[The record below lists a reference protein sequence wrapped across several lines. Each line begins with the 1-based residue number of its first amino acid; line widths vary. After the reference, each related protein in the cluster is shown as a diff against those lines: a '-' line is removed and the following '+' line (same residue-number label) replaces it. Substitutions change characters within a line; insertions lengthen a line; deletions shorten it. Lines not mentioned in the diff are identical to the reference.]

1 MIFVV
6 VWIKFGS
13 EKWSELLVTPIL
25 KPGYKVVK
33 YTIGYQTRPGDLVM
47 PDPFGHF
54 WFDFG
59 PYWTNLDIFGPFCLL

>member
-1 MIFVV
+1 MEGVTNMHPWTVNLFQGKLGGS
-6 VWIKFGS
+6 IK
-13 EKWSELLVTPIL
+13 
-25 KPGYKVVK
+25 
-33 YTIGYQTRPGDLVM
+33 TRPGDLVM